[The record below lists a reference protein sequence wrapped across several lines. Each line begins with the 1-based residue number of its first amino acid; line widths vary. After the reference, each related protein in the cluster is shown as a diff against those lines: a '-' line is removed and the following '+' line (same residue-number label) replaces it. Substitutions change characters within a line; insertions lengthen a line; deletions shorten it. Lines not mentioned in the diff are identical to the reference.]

1 MSKKLA
7 VTLLML
13 LAAISPCEC
22 LGLAQNSL
30 AQALPA
36 FTPPAGSPLARKVHP
51 RLFFTAE
58 TVPALRQRLNT
69 IYASELQ
76 NFISVMDGLVNE
88 AIDNIPQNY
97 KFHDARNFAFLYL
110 IDPAQ
115 MPRFRFGHTREEYGR
130 RAIDLALRIA
140 MIRGYVDG
148 HDSPA
153 LRSFSGGYIN
163 LALGCVYDWCFP
175 MLQLAE
181 KQKIAQGLIDLYTH
195 REKDANPDMHVQLSN
210 QLLGHAH
217 HGSIGAITIWG
228 DALGVPYEAKAQEM
242 LNFMKAMYIDRIF
255 DTATHVMENSSGWSE
270 GWNYQFL
277 SFNNAKMFAGAA
289 GPALATNFFKTCSWL
304 AQYPLQFLCNILP
317 YPVDGNYLLS
327 RNDAGQLE
335 TTRNERYTRS
345 LITIG
350 AALAKDDPKMARL
363 AKWLLDQ
370 HGDHTKLRD
379 DPRAYALFYDFIWGC
394 KEIPAQSPQQLN
406 LPLTQKLGLGQIVMR
421 SSWDDAA
428 TRLTFWAQKW
438 WLAPHAHYDQASF
451 TIEKFGP
458 LALDGGVDKGGGFDM
473 GKSKYSRATINHNV
487 IGVRNPLEKG
497 NELLDYQM
505 EVDSEADVYTDPSYQ
520 PNGKN
525 HVGEIEAFESIA
537 GQYDYIN
544 YNYSRS
550 YRGGQ
555 SVNLARRELVYLRP
569 PNPNAPGDQE
579 FVVITDRINTLKAG
593 YEKRFMLHASFQP
606 DLIDGTWTT
615 INEGISESTDGRT
628 IRFTNKY
635 GNCHGRL
642 FMKAISPGEA
652 KLVRIG
658 GPVPY
663 WFTDADYNDISLRPP
678 FNELT
683 ALWGGSA
690 RLEIKPV
697 VPKTYEVFLTVLQ
710 IGDANTLHQMAGTM
724 ELNGENF
731 CGTYIRDAHV
741 VLFAKNENFLSDAE
755 WTITGNAMVEHLL
768 VNVQPKAFYTISRNG
783 LSLANGRASANG
795 SIWFCDHPQGKATYH
810 LQTVQSE
817 ARLGQQEPPELARS
831 SRPVG
836 LHRIIDLEL

>member
-1 MSKKLA
+1 MDSYRKKVLTI
-7 VTLLML
+7 VLT
-13 LAAISPCEC
+13 IC
-22 LGLAQNSL
+22 SL
-30 AQALPA
+30 DILRFSLSQELPIY
-36 FTPPAGSPLARKVHP
+36 TPPAGSPLARKVHP

-58 TVPALRQRLNT
+58 TLPALRQRLNT

-76 NFISVMDGLVNE
+76 NFITVMDGLFNE
-88 AIDNIPQNY
+88 SIDNIPQNY

-110 IDPAQ
+110 LDPAQ

-130 RAIDLALRIA
+130 RAIALALRIA
-140 MIRGYVDG
+140 LIRGYVDG

-175 MLQLAE
+175 LLQLAE
-181 KQKIAQGLIDLYTH
+181 KQKIAQGLIDLYLN

-217 HGSIGAITIWG
+217 HGSVGAITIWG
-228 DALGVPYEAKAQEM
+228 DALGAPYEAKAQEM

-289 GPALATNFFKTCSWL
+289 SSALGVNFFKTCSWF
-304 AQYPLQFLCNILP
+304 AQYPLQFLCNVLP
-317 YPVDGNYLLS
+317 HPIDGNYFLS

-335 TTRNERYTRS
+335 ATRNERYTRS

-350 AALAKDDPKMARL
+350 AALAKDDPKMASL
-363 AKWLLDQ
+363 AKWLLDK
-370 HGDHTKLRD
+370 HGDDKKLKD
-379 DPRAYALFYDFIWGC
+379 DPRAYALLYDFIWGC

-421 SSWDDAA
+421 SSWSDDA
-428 TRLTFWAQKW
+428 TRVTFWAQKW

-487 IGVRNPLEKG
+487 IGVRNPIEKG
-497 NELLDYQM
+497 NDLLDYQM
-505 EVDSEADVYTDPSYQ
+505 DVDSEADIYTASSYQ
-520 PNGKN
+520 PGGKN

-537 GQYDYIN
+537 GQYDYVN
-544 YNYSRS
+544 YNYTRS

-569 PNPNAPGDQE
+569 PNPNAPNDQE
-579 FVVITDRINTLKAG
+579 YVVITDRVNTLQAE
-593 YEKRFMLHASFQP
+593 YEKRFMLHSSFQP
-606 DLIDGTWTT
+606 DLIDGTWKA
-615 INEGISESTDGRT
+615 INEGVSESTNGRT
-628 IRFTNKY
+628 VRVTNQY

-642 FMKAISPGEA
+642 FVKAISPGET
-652 KLVRIG
+652 KLVRAG
-658 GPVPY
+658 GPTPY

-678 FNELT
+678 FNEFT
-683 ALWGGSA
+683 ALWGGSS

-697 VPKTYEVFLTVLQ
+697 VPRTYDVFLTVLQ
-710 IGDANTLHQMAGTM
+710 IGDAKTLHQMAAAS
-724 ELNGENF
+724 ELNGAEF
-731 CGTYIRDAHV
+731 FGTYIKDMHV
-741 VLFAKNENFLSDAE
+741 ILFSKNESFLNEAE
-755 WTITGNAMVEHLL
+755 WTIAGNTEVEHLL
-768 VNVQPKAFYTISRNG
+768 VNLQPEIFYTITRNG
-783 LSLANGRASANG
+783 VPFTKGRTSSNGAV
-795 SIWFCDHPQGKATYH
+795 WFRDHPRGKAIYQLRTGALA
-810 LQTVQSE
+810 LQASVFM
-817 ARLGQQEPPELARS
+817 PPVVRAMA
-831 SRPVG
+831 
-836 LHRIIDLEL
+836 LE

>member
-1 MSKKLA
+1 
-7 VTLLML
+7 
-13 LAAISPCEC
+13 
-22 LGLAQNSL
+22 
-30 AQALPA
+30 LPA
-36 FTPPAGSPLARKVHP
+36 YTPPAGSPLARKIHP

-58 TVPALRQRLNT
+58 ALPALRQRLNT
-69 IYASELQ
+69 IYASEFQ
-76 NFISVMDGLVNE
+76 NFINAMDGFYNE

-115 MPRFRFGHTREEYGR
+115 MPRFRFAHTREAYGR

-140 MIRGYVDG
+140 LIRGYVDG

-175 MLQLAE
+175 MLKLAE
-181 KQKIAQGLIDLYTH
+181 KQKIAQGLIDLYTN

-217 HGSIGAITIWG
+217 HGSVGAITFWG
-228 DALGVPYEAKAQEM
+228 DGLGEPYEAKAQEM

-289 GPALATNFFKTCSWL
+289 GPALGINFFKTCSWL
-304 AQYPLQFLCNILP
+304 AQYPLQFLCNVLP
-317 YPVDGNYLLS
+317 YQIGGDYLLS

-345 LITIG
+345 LITIC
-350 AALAKDDPKMARL
+350 AALAKDDPNMASL
-363 AKWLLDQ
+363 AKWLLNK
-370 HGDHTKLRD
+370 HGDDTKLRET
-379 DPRAYALFYDFIWGC
+379 PRAYSLFYDFIWGC

-487 IGVRNPLEKG
+487 IGVRNAIEKG

-505 EVDSEADVYTDPSYQ
+505 DVDSEADVYTDPSYQ
-520 PNGKN
+520 PGGKN

-569 PNPNAPGDQE
+569 PNPIAPNDQE
-579 FVVITDRINTLKAG
+579 YVVITDRINTLKAE

-615 INEGISESTDGRT
+615 INEGVSESTTGRT
-628 IRFTNKY
+628 VRLTNKF
-635 GNCHGRL
+635 GNCHGRV
-642 FMKAISPGEA
+642 FMKSISPGEA
-652 KLVRIG
+652 KLIRVG
-658 GPVPY
+658 GTAPY

-683 ALWGGSA
+683 ALWGGSS
-690 RLEIKPV
+690 RIEIKPV
-697 VPKTYEVFLTVLQ
+697 IPQTYDVFLTVLQ
-710 IGDANTLHQMAGTM
+710 IGDANTLHQMAGAA
-724 ELNGENF
+724 ELNGAQF
-731 CGTYIRDAHV
+731 CGTYIKDAHV
-741 VLFAKNENFLSDAE
+741 VLFAKGENTLAAAE
-755 WTITGNAMVEHLL
+755 WTIEGNAEIEHLL
-768 VNVQPKAFYTISRNG
+768 VDMQPGISYSIIRNG
-783 LSLANGRASANG
+783 IPFINDYASANG
-795 SIWFCDHPQGKATYH
+795 TVWFRDHPCEKASYQLRTGY
-810 LQTVQSE
+810 LTLFQ
-817 ARLGQQEPPELARS
+817 PPQ
-831 SRPVG
+831 
-836 LHRIIDLEL
+836 H

>member
-1 MSKKLA
+1 MRLNGK
-7 VTLLML
+7 TLLIR
-13 LAAISPCEC
+13 LAAVLLIFWS
-22 LGLAQNSL
+22 GITQHAAGQT
-30 AQALPA
+30 LPTY
-36 FTPPAGSPLARKVHP
+36 TPPAGSPLGRKIHP

-58 TVPALRQRLNT
+58 TLPAMRQRLNT
-69 IYASELQ
+69 IYSTEFQ
-76 NFISVMDGLVNE
+76 SFIAAMDGFYNE
-88 AIDNIPQNY
+88 SIDNIPQNY

-130 RAIDLALRIA
+130 RAIDLAMRLTL
-140 MIRGYVDG
+140 IRGYVDG

-181 KQKIAQGLIDLYTH
+181 KQKIAQGLIDLYAN
-195 REKDANPDMHVQLSN
+195 REKDANPGMHVQLSN

-217 HGSIGAITIWG
+217 HGSVGAITFWG
-228 DALGVPYEAKAQEM
+228 DGLGEPYEAKAQEM

-289 GPALATNFFKTCSWL
+289 GPALGINFFKTCSWL
-304 AQYPLQFLCNILP
+304 AQYPLQFLFNVLP
-317 YPVDGNYLLS
+317 YQIDGNYLLS

-335 TTRNERYTRS
+335 TARNERYTRS
-345 LITIG
+345 LIAIC
-350 AALAKDDPKMARL
+350 AALAKDDPNMASL
-363 AKWLLDQ
+363 AKWLLDK
-370 HGDHTKLRD
+370 HGDNTKLRET
-379 DPRAYALFYDFIWGC
+379 PRAYALLYDFIWGC
-394 KEIPAQSPQQLN
+394 KEVVAKSPQQLN
-406 LPLTQKLGLGQIVMR
+406 IPLTQKLGLGQIVMR

-428 TRLTFWAQKW
+428 TRITFWAQKW

-487 IGVRNPLEKG
+487 IGVRNPVEKG
-497 NELLDYQM
+497 NALLDYQM
-505 EVDSEADVYTDPSYQ
+505 EVDSEADVYTASSYQ
-520 PNGKN
+520 PGGANQ
-525 HVGEIEAFESIA
+525 VGEIEAFESIA

-569 PNPNAPGDQE
+569 PNPIASNDQE
-579 FVVITDRINTLKAG
+579 YVIITDRINTLKAEH
-593 YEKRFMLHASFQP
+593 EKRFMLHASFQP
-606 DLIDGTWTT
+606 DLIDGMWKT
-615 INEGISESTDGRT
+615 INEGVSESTNGRT
-628 IRFTNKY
+628 VRLTNKY

-642 FMKAISPGEA
+642 FVKSISPNEA

-658 GPVPY
+658 GPAPY

-683 ALWGGSA
+683 ALWGGSY
-690 RLEIKPV
+690 RLEIKPAT
-697 VPKTYEVFLTVLQ
+697 PRTYDVFLTVLQ
-710 IGDANTLHQMAGTM
+710 IGDANTLHQMAEATNLHGAQ
-724 ELNGENF
+724 F
-731 CGTYIRDAHV
+731 CGTYIKDAHV
-741 VLFAKNENFLSDAE
+741 VLFSPNENFLNDAE
-755 WTITGNAMVEHLL
+755 WKIEGNAAIAHLL
-768 VNVQPKAFYTISRNG
+768 VNLQPGVFYEITRNG
-783 LSLANGRASANG
+783 IPLLSGQASASG
-795 SIWFCDHPQGKATYH
+795 SAWFRDHPNGQAVYY
-810 LQTVQSE
+810 LQIKQSE
-817 ARLGQQEPPELARS
+817 GRLVQRDFFE
-831 SRPVG
+831 
-836 LHRIIDLEL
+836 

>member
-1 MSKKLA
+1 VSRRNKVFGVLL
-7 VTLLML
+7 VTTFLSCSFG
-13 LAAISPCEC
+13 I
-22 LGLAQNSL
+22 AQNSL
-30 AQALPA
+30 AQVLPTY
-36 FTPPAGSPLARKVHP
+36 TPPAGSPLARKVHP

-58 TVPALRQRLNT
+58 ALPVLRQRLNT
-69 IYASELQ
+69 IYAGELQ
-76 NFISVMDGLVNE
+76 NFITVMDGFYNE
-88 AIDNIPQNY
+88 SIDNIPQNY

-110 IDPAQ
+110 LDPAQ
-115 MPRFRFGHTREEYGR
+115 MPRFRFGHTREAYGR
-130 RAIDLALRIA
+130 RAIALALRIA
-140 MIRGYVDG
+140 LIRGYVDG

-181 KQKIAQGLIDLYTH
+181 KQKIAQGLINLYAN

-217 HGSIGAITIWG
+217 HGSVGAITFWG
-228 DALGVPYEAKAQEM
+228 DALGASYEAKAQEM
-242 LNFMKAMYIDRIF
+242 LNFMKAMYLDRIF
-255 DTATHVMENSSGWSE
+255 DTATQVMENSSGWSE

-289 GPALATNFFKTCSWL
+289 GPALGINFFKTCSWL
-304 AQYPLQFLCNILP
+304 AQYPLQFLCNVLP
-317 YPVDGNYLLS
+317 YPIDGSYFLS

-335 TTRNERYTRS
+335 ATRNERYTRS

-350 AALAKDDPKMARL
+350 AALAKDDPKMASL
-363 AKWLLDQ
+363 AKWLLDK
-370 HGDHTKLRD
+370 HGDDAKLKAE
-379 DPRAYALFYDFIWGC
+379 PRAYALFYDFIWGC
-394 KEIPAQSPQQLN
+394 KDVLAKSPQQLN
-406 LPLTQKLGLGQIVMR
+406 IPLTQKLGLGQIVMR

-428 TRLTFWAQKW
+428 TRLTFWAPKW

-451 TIEKFGP
+451 TIEKYGP

-487 IGVRNPLEKG
+487 IGVRNPAEKG

-505 EVDSEADVYTDPSYQ
+505 EVDSDADVYTASSYQ
-520 PNGKN
+520 PGGANQ
-525 HVGEIEAFESIA
+525 VGEIEAFESIA

-555 SVNLARRELVYLRP
+555 SVNLARREFVYLRA
-569 PNPNAPGDQE
+569 PNPSAPNDQE
-579 FVVITDRINTLKAG
+579 FVVITDRINTLKAE

-615 INEGISESTDGRT
+615 ISEGVAESTNGRT
-628 IRFTNKY
+628 VRLTNKY

-642 FMKAISPGEA
+642 FMKSISPGEA
-652 KLVRIG
+652 KLVRAG
-658 GPVPY
+658 GPAPF

-697 VPKTYEVFLTVLQ
+697 VPKTYDVFLTVLQ
-710 IGDANTLHQMAGTM
+710 IGDANTLHQMAGAT
-724 ELNGENF
+724 ELTGEKF
-731 CGTYIRDAHV
+731 CGTYIPDAHV
-741 VLFAKNENFLSDAE
+741 VLFSQNENFLSDAE
-755 WTITGNAMVEHLL
+755 WTIPGNAAIEHLL
-768 VNVQPKAFYTISRNG
+768 VNLQPEIFYTVRRNG
-783 LSLANGRASANG
+783 VPLVNGRASANG
-795 SIWFCDHPQGKATYH
+795 AVWFRDHPQGKAAYN
-810 LQTVQSE
+810 LQTMQSE
-817 ARLGQQEPPELARS
+817 VRLGQQEFPELARS
-831 SRPVG
+831 SRPS
-836 LHRIIDLEL
+836 RTSPRN

>member
-1 MSKKLA
+1 MRLHKGFSFFLI
-7 VTLLML
+7 
-13 LAAISPCEC
+13 AAIVLSAA
-22 LGLAQNSL
+22 LGIAPHSFAQSL
-30 AQALPA
+30 P
-36 FTPPAGSPLARKVHP
+36 TYMPPADSPLARKVHP

-58 TVPALRQRLNT
+58 TLPALRQRLNT
-69 IYASELQ
+69 IYAGELQ
-76 NFISVMDGLVNE
+76 NFITAMDGFYNE

-110 IDPAQ
+110 LDPAQ
-115 MPRFRFGHTREEYGR
+115 MPRLRFGHTREEYGR
-130 RAIDLALRIA
+130 RAIALALRIA
-140 MIRGYVDG
+140 LIRGYVDG

-153 LRSFSGGYIN
+153 LRSFTGGYIN

-175 MLQLAE
+175 LLQLTE
-181 KQKIAQGLIDLYTH
+181 KQKIAQGLIDLYTN
-195 REKDANPDMHVQLSN
+195 REKDANPNMHVQLSN

-217 HGSIGAITIWG
+217 HGSVGAITFWG
-228 DALGVPYEAKAQEM
+228 DALGAPYETKAQEM

-255 DTATHVMENSSGWSE
+255 DTATQIMENSSGWGE

-289 GPALATNFFKTCSWL
+289 GPALGTNFFKSCSWF
-304 AQYPLQFLCNILP
+304 ARYPLQFLCNVLP
-317 YPVDGNYLLS
+317 SPVDGNYLLS

-335 TTRNERYTRS
+335 VTRNERFTRS
-345 LITIG
+345 LITIC
-350 AALAKDDPKMARL
+350 AALAKDDPQMASL
-363 AKWLLDQ
+363 AKWLLVK
-370 HGDHTKLRD
+370 HGDDKKLKE
-379 DPRAYALFYDFIWGC
+379 DPRAYSLLYDFIWGC
-394 KEIPAQSPQQLN
+394 KEVPAQSPQQLN

-487 IGVRNPLEKG
+487 VGVRNPGEKG

-505 EVDSEADVYTDPSYQ
+505 DVNDDADVYTDPSYQ
-520 PNGKN
+520 PGGKN
-525 HVGEIEAFESIA
+525 HVGEVEALESVA

-550 YRGGQ
+550 YRGGH

-569 PNPNAPGDQE
+569 PNPAAPNDQE
-579 FVVITDRINTLKAG
+579 YVVITDRLNTLDAG
-593 YEKRFMLHASFQP
+593 YEKRFMLHTSFQP
-606 DLIDGTWTT
+606 DLIDGTWNV
-615 INEGISESTDGRT
+615 INEGVSESTNGRT
-628 IRFTNKY
+628 VRITNKY
-635 GNCHGRL
+635 GDCHGSL
-642 FMKAISPGEA
+642 FLKSISPSET
-652 KLVRIG
+652 KLVRVG
-658 GPVPY
+658 GPAPY

-697 VPKTYEVFLTVLQ
+697 VPKTYDVFLTVLQ
-710 IGDANTLHQMAGTM
+710 IGDANTLHQMAGTT

-731 CGTYIRDAHV
+731 CGTYIREAHV
-741 VLFAKNENFLSDAE
+741 VLFSKNENFLNDVE
-755 WTITGNAMVEHLL
+755 WTITGNAAIEQLL

-783 LSLANGRASANG
+783 LPLTKGRASTNG
-795 SIWFCDHPQGKATYH
+795 SIWFRDHPQGQATYN
-810 LQTVQSE
+810 LQIVQSE
-817 ARLGQQEPPELARS
+817 ARLAQRFF
-831 SRPVG
+831 
-836 LHRIIDLEL
+836 